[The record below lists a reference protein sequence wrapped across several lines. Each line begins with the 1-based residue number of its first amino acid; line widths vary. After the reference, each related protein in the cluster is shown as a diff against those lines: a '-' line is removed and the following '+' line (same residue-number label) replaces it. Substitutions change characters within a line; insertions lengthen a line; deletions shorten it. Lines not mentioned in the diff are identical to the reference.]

1 MFTDIFKDT
10 SVRVLIGFMV
20 ALCAVSAF
28 ILPDWM
34 QNNFMYGL
42 SRGLAILG
50 LMLLWRTNLVSFGHA
65 LYYGF
70 GAYAVALCQKYF
82 GITDILLRFTIAV
95 IAAGMLG
102 FCLGFILRRYREI
115 FFAMLSL
122 AFSMVLY
129 GLLAKAE
136 FLGSTDGMSIS
147 PSTLFGME
155 LTRQYLFFLI
165 TFFVICAA
173 VSIQAYLRSTLGH
186 LTTAIQDNEIRVE
199 FLGFSVQKAIHIK
212 YVISACLAGGAGGL
226 MAASLGQVDPDSM
239 VNWNVSGE
247 LVFITI
253 MSGSG
258 NILAPFIGAILFEF
272 IRTYAF
278 EWAPQAWQAIV
289 GGTLLAI
296 IFFFPGGIWSVIEKV
311 FNYGKK
317 KNVK

>member
-1 MFTDIFKDT
+1 MFTGIFKDT
-10 SVRVLIGFMV
+10 SVRILITFMIVL
-20 ALCAVSAF
+20 C
-28 ILPDWM
+28 ILSSFVLPEWM

-82 GITDILLRFTIAV
+82 GITDILLRFAIAV
-95 IAAGMLG
+95 IAAGLLG
-102 FCLGFILRRYREI
+102 FCLGFILRKYREI

-147 PSTLFGME
+147 PSTLLGME
-155 LTRQYLFFLI
+155 LTRQYLFYLI

-173 VSIQAYLRSTLGH
+173 ISIQAYLRSTLGH

-199 FLGFSVQKAIHIK
+199 YLGYSVQKAIHIK
-212 YVISACLAGGAGGL
+212 YVMSACLAGGAGGL

-253 MSGSG
+253 MSGWG
-258 NILAPFIGAILFEF
+258 NILAPFIGAIIFEF

-278 EWAPQAWQAIV
+278 ELAPQAWQMII
-289 GGTLLAI
+289 GGTLLGI
-296 IFFFPGGIWSVIEKV
+296 IFFSPGGLWSLFQK
-311 FNYGKK
+311 FSFLRKK
-317 KNVK
+317 KNDS